1 MSYRF
6 GITGIVEK
14 NNNNSVEIWIASGS
28 KKDLRKVFPFIRDFA
43 VIDVRE
49 IATTLGYPSSVDLD
63 DHRSFVLSAEIQKR
77 LISINSS
84 KRFYRVLYLI
94 EETRD
99 ELPHSLLNFSQE
111 YKLNYEKIYVLA
123 KKKFELQLSL
133 DDFSSK

>member
-1 MSYRF
+1 M
-6 GITGIVEK
+6 
-14 NNNNSVEIWIASGS
+14 EIWIASGS

-43 VIDVRE
+43 VIDVKE
-49 IATTLGYPSSVDLD
+49 IAVSLGYPSSLNLD

-94 EETRD
+94 EESHSD
-99 ELPHSLLNFSQE
+99 LPHALLNFSIE
-111 YKLNYEKIYVLA
+111 NDLNYEKIYMLE